1 MFKRILLFVATNIAV
16 MIVISI
22 ILSIFNVQ
30 PYLTQHGINYQS
42 LLIFS
47 AVVGFSGAII
57 SLLMSKWMAK
67 MAYRIKIIK
76 SPHGGAENMV
86 YNIVRQLA
94 TKSGIRSPQVGIYDS
109 PEPNAFATGWN
120 RNNALVA
127 VSTGLLNHM
136 TEQEI
141 TGVLGHEISHITN
154 GDMVTMT
161 LLQGVLNTFVIFFA
175 RIAAYLVASFISRGD
190 NEQGGAMSGL
200 AYMGISILFQ
210 IIFGILASTIVMA
223 FSRWREFRADR
234 GSAKLV
240 GKQAMISALQ
250 KLQKMTQAGAVEDN
264 RGKSVQNLM
273 INGHRSVMSLFASHP
288 PLEKRI
294 EALQRQV

>member
-16 MIVISI
+16 MIVISV
-22 ILSIFNVQ
+22 ILAIFDVQ
-30 PYLTQHGINYQS
+30 PYLTQHGLDYRS

-47 AVVGFSGAII
+47 AIVGFSGAII
-57 SLLMSKWMAK
+57 SLLISKWMAK

-76 SPHGGAENMV
+76 TPSGGAESMV
-86 YNIVRQLA
+86 YNTVRNLS
-94 TKSGIRSPQVGIYDS
+94 TKAGIRMPEVGIYDS

-127 VSTGLLNHM
+127 VSTGLVNGM
-136 TEQEI
+136 NEQEL
-141 TGVLGHEISHITN
+141 TGVLGHELSHITN

-175 RIAAYLVASFISRGD
+175 RIAAYLVASFLSRGEND
-190 NEQGGAMSGL
+190 SGGISTI
-200 AYMGISILFQ
+200 AYYGISILFQ
-210 IIFGILASTIVMA
+210 IVFGILASTIVMA
-223 FSRWREFRADR
+223 YSRWREFHADR

-250 KLQKMTQAGAVEDN
+250 RLQQMTQAGAPEDN
-264 RGKSVQNLM
+264 RGKSIQNLM
-273 INGHRSVMSLFASHP
+273 INGHRSVMALFASHP

-294 EALQRQV
+294 EALQKLR

>member
-1 MFKRILLFVATNIAV
+1 MFKRILLFAVTNIAV

-22 ILSIFNVQ
+22 ILAVFNVQ
-30 PYLTQHGINYQS
+30 PYLTQHGIDYQS

-47 AVVGFSGAII
+47 AIVGFSGAII

-67 MAYRIKIIK
+67 MAYRIQIIK
-76 SPHGGAENMV
+76 SPSGEQQSQVCNT
-86 YNIVRQLA
+86 VRNLA
-94 TKSGIRSPQVGIYDS
+94 TKAGIRMPEVGIYDS

-127 VSTGLLNHM
+127 VSTGLLNSM
-136 TEQEI
+136 TAEEV
-141 TGVLGHEISHITN
+141 TGVLGHEITHVTN

-175 RIAAYLVASFISRGD
+175 RIAAYLVASALSRGD
-190 NEQGGAMSGL
+190 NEEGGGISTL
-200 AYMGISILFQ
+200 AYYGISILFQ
-210 IIFGILASTIVMA
+210 IIFGILASLVVMR

-250 KLQKMTQAGAVEDN
+250 RLQQLSQPGAPEDN

-273 INGHRSVMSLFASHP
+273 INGHRSVMALFASHP

-294 EALQRQV
+294 EALQRMV

>member
-1 MFKRILLFVATNIAV
+1 MFRRILLFAITNIAIMV
-16 MIVISI
+16 VISI
-22 ILSIFNVQ
+22 ILAIFNVQ

-42 LLIFS
+42 LMVFS
-47 AVVGFSGAII
+47 AIVGFSGAII

-76 SPHGGAENMV
+76 SPSGSAETMV
-86 YNIVRQLA
+86 YNTVRQLA
-94 TKSGIRSPQVGIYDS
+94 TKAGIRMPEVGIYDS

-127 VSTGLLNHM
+127 VSTGLMNGM

-141 TGVLGHEISHITN
+141 TGVLGHEITHVTN

-175 RIAAYLVASFISRGD
+175 RIAAYLVASFIARGD
-190 NEQGGAMSGL
+190 NEEGGGISTL
-200 AYMGISILFQ
+200 AYYGISILFQ
-210 IIFGILASTIVMA
+210 IIFGILASLVVMA
-223 FSRWREFRADR
+223 FSRWREFRADA

-240 GKQAMISALQ
+240 GKQAMIAALQ
-250 KLQKMTQAGAVEDN
+250 RLQQMSQPGAPEDD

-273 INGHRSVMSLFASHP
+273 INGHKSVMALFASHP

-294 EALQRQV
+294 EALQKIR